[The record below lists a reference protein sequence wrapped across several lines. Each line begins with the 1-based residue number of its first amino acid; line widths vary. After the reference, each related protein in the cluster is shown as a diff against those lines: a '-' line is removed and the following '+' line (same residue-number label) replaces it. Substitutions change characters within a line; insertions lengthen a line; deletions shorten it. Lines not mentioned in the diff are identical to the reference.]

1 MTGKYTSLTD
11 IILIYSLFNSDLKQ
25 HYNRLQCSANMTMT
39 FPRVHCG
46 LSFLLFCVAA
56 LMTGISL
63 YIKID
68 FSADFENVYNVMESF
83 NSGGLGPISP
93 DGVKEGL
100 ELDNSAR
107 KIDTI
112 FWFFT
117 VGAIIMLSRAAI
129 FALCASKS
137 KSQCLQGM
145 RMEVIESLTET
156 EDVELSQTTGL
167 EK

>member
-1 MTGKYTSLTD
+1 
-11 IILIYSLFNSDLKQ
+11 
-25 HYNRLQCSANMTMT
+25 MTMT
-39 FPRVHCG
+39 YPRVHCG

-56 LMTGISL
+56 LMAAISF

-68 FSADFENVYNVMESF
+68 FSGDFENVYNVLESL

-117 VGAIIMLSRAAI
+117 VGAIIVLSRAAI
-129 FALCASKS
+129 LALCASKS
-137 KSQCLQGM
+137 KSLCLRAI
-145 RMEVIESLTET
+145 RMEVVESLTNET
-156 EDVELSQTTGL
+156 EDVKVKSSSEVQHIM
-167 EK
+167 